1 MQPAAN
7 NVVIRPA
14 IAEDLSAYRDLRL
27 EALRNH
33 PEAFGA
39 DYAQDAAQ
47 PESFWQERLSN
58 TIDNPMGI
66 LHLAVADQMLI
77 GMTGIYRIN
86 SPKEQ
91 HNGNIWGVY
100 VRPDRRG
107 LHVAE
112 ALIEACV
119 IWAKAKQLR
128 NVKLKVNAA
137 NVGAIRCYSRCRF
150 TVYGVDPD
158 GLFIDSTYYDELLM
172 VRRL

>member
-1 MQPAAN
+1 MKFAPDR
-7 NVVIRPA
+7 VIIRPA
-14 IAEDLSAYRDLRL
+14 VAEDLSAYRDLRL

-39 DYAQDAAQ
+39 DYAQDAAE

-112 ALIEACV
+112 ALIEACG
-119 IWAKAKQLR
+119 ILAEAKQLLD
-128 NVKLKVNAA
+128 VELKVNAA
-137 NVGAIRCYSRCRF
+137 NVGAMRF
-150 TVYGVDPD
+150 
-158 GLFIDSTYYDELLM
+158 YD
-172 VRRL
+172 RL

>member
-47 PESFWQERLSN
+47 PESFWQERLIN

-66 LHLAVADQMLI
+66 LHLAVADLI
-77 GMTGIYRIN
+77 LIRMTRIYRFH
-86 SPKEQ
+86 SPKAH
-91 HNGNIWGVY
+91 HNRSICGVY
-100 VRPDRRG
+100 
-107 LHVAE
+107 
-112 ALIEACV
+112 
-119 IWAKAKQLR
+119 
-128 NVKLKVNAA
+128 
-137 NVGAIRCYSRCRF
+137 
-150 TVYGVDPD
+150 
-158 GLFIDSTYYDELLM
+158 
-172 VRRL
+172 